1 MLKYLILFCIP
12 YIVYT
17 INVMMQVNNVLS
29 FRKHNRYDSKLSY
42 MEFMPKS
49 WPFTVPNCNV
59 LVWMGVDSILKVLL
73 LKGYYYNKFSF
84 NLIIGSLKWKLDP
97 YTGPNLVLFL
107 KRLQLLIIVKLL
119 KLYTMFVIFH
129 RSSVW

>member
-1 MLKYLILFCIP
+1 MLKYMILFCIP
-12 YIVYT
+12 HIVYT

-29 FRKHNRYDSKLSY
+29 FRKHNRYGSKLSY

-107 KRLQLLIIVKLL
+107 KSLQLLIIVKL
-119 KLYTMFVIFH
+119 
-129 RSSVW
+129 

>member
-1 MLKYLILFCIP
+1 MLKYLIVFCIP

-29 FRKHNRYDSKLSY
+29 FRKHNRYGSKLSY

-97 YTGPNLVLFL
+97 YIYWAKSSTFS
-107 KRLQLLIIVKLL
+107 KKFTIVNNCQTIKAIH
-119 KLYTMFVIFH
+119 YVCNI
-129 RSSVW
+129 SS

>member
-1 MLKYLILFCIP
+1 MLKYFILFYIP
-12 YIVYT
+12 YILYT

-59 LVWMGVDSILKVLL
+59 LVWMSVDSILKVHL

-84 NLIIGSLKWKLDP
+84 NFIIGSLEWKLDP

-107 KRLQLLIIVKLL
+107 KHLQLLIIVKL
-119 KLYTMFVIFH
+119 
-129 RSSVW
+129 

>member
-12 YIVYT
+12 HIVYT

-29 FRKHNRYDSKLSY
+29 FRKYNRCGSKLSY

-73 LKGYYYNKFSF
+73 LKVKGYYYNKFSF

-97 YTGPNLVLFL
+97 YTGPNLVLFS
-107 KRLQLLIIVKLL
+107 KTFTIVNNCQTIKAIH
-119 KLYTMFVIFH
+119 YVCNI
-129 RSSVW
+129 SS